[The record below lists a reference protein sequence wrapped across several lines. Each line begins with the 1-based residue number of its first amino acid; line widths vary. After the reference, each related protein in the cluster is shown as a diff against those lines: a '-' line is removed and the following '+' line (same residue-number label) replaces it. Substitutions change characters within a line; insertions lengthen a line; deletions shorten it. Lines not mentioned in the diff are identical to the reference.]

1 MKTTL
6 LFLSVFLSFSLF
18 VSCEKD
24 ESPQSDPIVA
34 TWQLYSIG
42 NQQGQVT
49 TESTAIGTAI
59 ECVFNNY
66 FDVKYDFSVDAG
78 SYAGQSPCSDTA
90 TLTEN
95 KYVITLNSD
104 NNYSFQSNID
114 PDDTFVLNL
123 DGDYLRSIPVNN
135 DDFIVTYKR
144 Q

>member
-34 TWQLYSIG
+34 TWKVYSIG

-49 TESTAIGTAI
+49 TEANASGTVI
-59 ECVFNNY
+59 ECAFNNY
-66 FDVKYDFSVDAG
+66 FDIKDDFSVDAG
-78 SYAGQSPCSDTA
+78 SYASAPPCSETA
-90 TLTEN
+90 TMTEN
-95 KYVITLNSD
+95 KYLVTLNSD